1 MTVRALARLARA
13 AAGSALGVSLLS
25 GAVAAG
31 SLGAAAS
38 TSGAGAFHA
47 GTDAHA
53 TKVVEYLGERLS
65 VPASWPVVHLASE
78 PSTCVRFDRH
88 AVYEGQAGPDPRCE
102 AGAIGV
108 TGAVQ
113 IQPLTAAILAQLE
126 VADGLVRARVN
137 GQEALVSTT
146 TAVTHR
152 VVAAFPAAGVEVTI
166 SYRSDVAVASR
177 ILASARWAGKGRR
190 ATRTLDGG
198 AASQAVKAASPMSPA
213 PLAGPRTPSAAASST
228 SSDATGSV
236 VYQGKGF
243 DTCDAPAPAEMTAW
257 QQHSPYGSIGV
268 YIGGVDAA
276 CTNITST
283 WVEEE
288 TAAGWRLFP
297 IYVGLQAPCVDQ
309 AGLATM
315 SWSTSTA
322 HQQGSSAAGNAVA
335 DAESFGI
342 GPGVVL
348 YYDMEGWNTG
358 SASCNAAVVSFIKG
372 WTETLHANGYSS
384 GMYGSAGAGIS
395 PVIDSIYGETGCP
408 DDVYFAQWDGVATT
422 GTGYIPSSDWSGN
435 QRIKQYLGNVTE
447 TYGGVTL
454 SIDEDYLDAPTVGAT
469 GSGSGGPVVTSI
481 NPAKGPAG
489 NRLSVIGSG
498 FVAGSTA
505 VDFGSLAASSVEV
518 VSPNRLYA
526 VVPAQATPSVPV
538 TVSTP
543 AGSSAAAGG
552 SQFTFTYTWFAGI
565 AAQQGGSG
573 WWYASRAGNVENFG
587 TSFEG
592 SPFGLIDPTAPVVG
606 IAATS
611 TGYVVA
617 TAAGNVY
624 AYGTPWYGSPVG
636 LHLTSR
642 VVGIAATPSGGYVV
656 ATAAGNVY
664 AYGTAWHGSPVSLRP
679 PSPVVGIAA
688 SANGGYVVVTAA
700 GNVYAYG
707 TPWEGSLVGRRLP
720 APVVGV
726 AATSTGYLLATA
738 KGNVYNF
745 NTPWHGSEAKA
756 TLPSR
761 IVGITATSTGY
772 VLASADGEGYAFHTA
787 WEGSPASP

>member
-13 AAGSALGVSLLS
+13 VVGSALGVSLLS
-25 GAVAAG
+25 GAVVAG

-38 TSGAGAFHA
+38 TSGTSHPGTGAP
-47 GTDAHA
+47 A
-53 TKVVEYLGERLS
+53 TKVVGFLGERLA
-65 VPASWPVVHLASE
+65 VPASWPVFRLASK

-88 AVYEGQAGPDPRCE
+88 AVYLGQAGPDPRCE
-102 AGAIGV
+102 GGAIGV

-113 IQPLTAAILAQLE
+113 VQPLTAVTLAELE
-126 VADGLVRARVN
+126 VADGLVRASVN
-137 GQEALVSTT
+137 GQEALVSTAS
-146 TAVTHR
+146 AVTHR

-166 SYRSDVAVASR
+166 SYRSGSALAER
-177 ILASARWAGKGRR
+177 ILASARWAGGAR
-190 ATRTLDGG
+190 AVSGSVVLGAGG
-198 AASQAVKAASPMSPA
+198 ESAAAPSSPA
-213 PLAGPRTPSAAASST
+213 RPGAPASSPAAASSI
-228 SSDATGSV
+228 SRAVTGSV
-236 VYQGKGF
+236 VYQGEGF

-297 IYVGLQAPCVDQ
+297 IYVGLQAPCVEQ

-322 HQQGSSAAGNAVA
+322 HQQGSSAASNAIA

-454 SIDEDYLDAPTVGAT
+454 SIDKDYLDAPTVGTA
-469 GSGSGGPVVTSI
+469 GGPVVTSI

-489 NRLSVIGSG
+489 NRLTVIGSG
-498 FVAGSTA
+498 FEAGSTS
-505 VDFGSLAASSVEV
+505 VDFGSLAASSVDV

-543 AGSSAAAGG
+543 AGSSAAGGG

-565 AAQQGGSG
+565 AGQQGGSG
-573 WWYASRAGNVENFG
+573 WWYDSRAGNVENFG

-592 SPFGLIDPTAPVVG
+592 SPYGLIRPTAPVVG

-611 TGYVVA
+611 TGYLVA

-642 VVGIAATPSGGYVV
+642 VVGISATPSGGYVV

-664 AYGTAWHGSPVSLRP
+664 AYGTPWHGSPASLRL

-688 SANGGYVVVTAA
+688 TPSGGYVVVTAA

-707 TPWEGSLVGRRLP
+707 TTWEGSLVGRRLP

-761 IVGITATSTGY
+761 IVGITGTSTGY

-787 WEGSPASP
+787 WEGSPANP

>member
-13 AAGSALGVSLLS
+13 VAGSALGVSLLS
-25 GAVAAG
+25 AALVAG
-31 SLGAAAS
+31 SVGAAAS
-38 TSGAGAFHA
+38 TSGAGASRGA
-47 GTDAHA
+47 TAAPA
-53 TKVVEYLGERLS
+53 TKVVKYLGERLA
-65 VPASWPVVHLASE
+65 VPASWPVFHLERE

-88 AVYEGQAGPDPRCE
+88 AVYLGQAGPDPRCLG
-102 AGAIGV
+102 GAIGV

-113 IQPLTAAILAQLE
+113 VQPLTAATLAELE
-126 VADGLVRARVN
+126 VADGLVRASVN
-137 GQEALVSTT
+137 GQEALVSTA

-152 VVAAFPAAGVEVTI
+152 VVAAFPNAGVEVTI
-166 SYRSDVAVASR
+166 SYRSDSAAASR
-177 ILASARWAGKGRR
+177 ILASARWAGGTGPSSRSPVGTAAGTT
-190 ATRTLDGG
+190 ATAL
-198 AASQAVKAASPMSPA
+198 SPA
-213 PLAGPRTPSAAASST
+213 SSAAASSRT
-228 SSDATGSV
+228 PSPAASSDVTGSV

-283 WVEEE
+283 WVEQE

-297 IYVGLQAPCVDQ
+297 IYVGLQAPCVYQ

-322 HQQGSSAAGNAVA
+322 HQQGSIAAKNAIA

-348 YYDMEGWNTG
+348 YYDMEGWNTA

-372 WTETLHANGYSS
+372 WTGTLHSNGYAS

-395 PVIDSIYGETGCP
+395 PVIDSIYGESDCP

-422 GTGYIPSSDWSGN
+422 GSGYIPSSDWSGN

-454 SIDEDYLDAPTVGAT
+454 SIDEDYLDAPTVGAAT
-469 GSGSGGPVVTSI
+469 TGSGGPVVTSI
-481 NPAKGPAG
+481 SPAKGPAG
-489 NRLSVIGSG
+489 NRLTVIGSG
-498 FVAGSTA
+498 FEAGSTS
-505 VDFGSLAASSVEV
+505 VDFGSVAATSVDV
-518 VSPNRLYA
+518 VSPDQLYA

-543 AGSSAAAGG
+543 AGSSAAAGS
-552 SQFTFTYTWFAGI
+552 SQPTFTYTWFAGI

-587 TSFEG
+587 ASFEG
-592 SPFGLIDPTAPVVG
+592 SPFGLVRPSAPVVG

-624 AYGTPWYGSPVG
+624 AYGTRWHGSPVG

-664 AYGTAWHGSPVSLRP
+664 AYGTPWHGSPVGLHLTSR
-679 PSPVVGIAA
+679 VVGIAA
-688 SANGGYVVVTAA
+688 NASGGYIVVTAG

-707 TPWEGSLVGRRLP
+707 TTWEGSLVGRRLP

-726 AATSTGYLLATA
+726 AATSTGYLVATA
-738 KGNVYNF
+738 KGNVYPF

-772 VLASADGEGYAFHTA
+772 VLASADGEGYAFHTT
-787 WEGSPASP
+787 WEGSPANP